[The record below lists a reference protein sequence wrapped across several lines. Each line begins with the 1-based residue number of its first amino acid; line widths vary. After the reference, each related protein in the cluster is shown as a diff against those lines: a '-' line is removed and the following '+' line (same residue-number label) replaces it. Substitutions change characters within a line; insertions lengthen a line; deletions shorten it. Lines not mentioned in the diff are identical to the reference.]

1 MKKECC
7 LETCFG
13 QETDVPKHHGT
24 CARTHSRNT
33 ECETPRS
40 EVALF
45 SMHMRRVQKCIAIS
59 LAEGF
64 ASPETACLSED
75 RACVHRSV
83 ALNVEA
89 RSKSSLLRR
98 SVDKVANKESA
109 SVMSFLIPRGP
120 LVLEL
125 SEKFVSFTTGS
136 VAERSMNTTLAASTA
151 PWQMDFLCK
160 YSSADAT

>member
-13 QETDVPKHHGT
+13 QGTDVPKHHGT
-24 CARTHSRNT
+24 CARTYSRKT
-33 ECETPRS
+33 ECETPRL
-40 EVALF
+40 EVALV
-45 SMHMRRVQKCIAIS
+45 SMHIRRVQKDIAIS

-64 ASPETACLSED
+64 TSPETACLSED
-75 RACVHRSV
+75 RARVDLSV
-83 ALNVEA
+83 AGNVAGRGE
-89 RSKSSLLRR
+89 SSLLRR
-98 SVDKVANKESA
+98 SFDKIANKESA
-109 SVMSFLIPRGP
+109 SVMSFLTPRGP